1 MLVDTLILKVNWK
14 FEFKSEFPFSLTVP
28 KLACTNNLRRW
39 DQRQNYWERFG
50 KYIKDLSSFSIFA
63 VCYNSSVNKQFGL
76 QFLFVSH
83 VYGNRMMQNKS
94 FFLCE
99 LVQAWLEQEAHLLH
113 SGGHFFRPTAKQYW
127 HIQEEL
133 SYHGGKTR
141 LMSFSGSINKTKFLL
156 LLKCLY

>member
-1 MLVDTLILKVNWK
+1 MNSKVN
-14 FEFKSEFPFSLTVP
+14 FPFH
-28 KLACTNNLRRW
+28 LRFQSW
-39 DQRQNYWERFG
+39 HVQIIYVGEINAKIIE
-50 KYIKDLSSFSIFA
+50 KDLVNTLKIWVHFQFLLYATIVLKINDLGYSSFFSPMYMDI
-63 VCYNSSVNKQFGL
+63 VWCKIRV
-76 QFLFVSH
+76 
-83 VYGNRMMQNKS
+83 
-94 FFLCE
+94 FLCE